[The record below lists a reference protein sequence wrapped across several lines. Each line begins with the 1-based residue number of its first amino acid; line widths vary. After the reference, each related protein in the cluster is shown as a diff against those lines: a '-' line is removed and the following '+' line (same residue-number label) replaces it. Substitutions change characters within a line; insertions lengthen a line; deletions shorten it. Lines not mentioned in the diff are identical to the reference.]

1 MTVAPKVGPE
11 LRSVLKQLRLGQI
24 IDALPERMVLA
35 EKQGMS
41 FEDLLLM
48 VLGDEVSR
56 REGSAASR
64 RARDAGLDPDMVLE
78 RWDKAAAISY
88 DKRLFAE
95 LASLRF
101 IDAHRHVVVLG
112 PVGTGK
118 TFLATALGHLAC
130 KHGYHVLF
138 QRADLMLRS
147 LRQSRLDNS
156 RDALMTQ
163 LCSVDLLIVDDFALE
178 SMSRDESRDVYQLF
192 VERTGRAATI
202 ITSNR
207 DTAEWLAMFDDMLL
221 AQSAVDRFKNAAYDL
236 IIDGESYRPKL
247 KPKIEPDNQPPPKP
261 VSKQPSIGRKK
272 RTPRAS

>member
-1 MTVAPKVGPE
+1 MSSAPAIGPE
-11 LRSVLKQLRLGQI
+11 LRSVLKLLRLGQI
-24 IDALPERMVLA
+24 LDALPERILLA

-56 REGSAASR
+56 RESSAAAR
-64 RARDAGLDPDMVLE
+64 RAREAGLDPDMVLE

-178 SMSRDESRDVYQLF
+178 TMSRDESRDVYQLF

-207 DTAEWLAMFDDMLL
+207 DTAEWLAMFDDVLL

-236 IIDGESYRPKL
+236 VIKGESYRPKL
-247 KPKIEPDNQPPPKP
+247 KPKIEPDSPPPPKP
-261 VSKQPSIGRKK
+261 VRKQSSIGRKK
-272 RTPRAS
+272 YAPKAS

>member
-1 MTVAPKVGPE
+1 MNSAPAIGPE
-11 LRSVLKQLRLGQI
+11 LRSVLKSLRLGKI
-24 IDALPERMVLA
+24 LDALPERMLLA

-56 REGSAASR
+56 RESSAAGRRSR
-64 RARDAGLDPDMVLE
+64 EAGLDPDMVLE
-78 RWDKAAAISY
+78 RWDKSAAISY

-95 LASLRF
+95 LGSLRF

-156 RDALMTQ
+156 RDALMAQ
-163 LCSVDLLIVDDFALE
+163 LCSVDLLIIDDFALE
-178 SMSRDESRDVYQLF
+178 TMARDESRDVYQLF

-221 AQSAVDRFKNAAYDL
+221 AQSAVDRFKNSAYDL
-236 IIDGESYRPKL
+236 IIEGESYRPKL

-261 VSKQPSIGRKK
+261 VHKQPTIGRKK
-272 RTPRAS
+272 RIPRAS

>member
-1 MTVAPKVGPE
+1 MSSAPTIGPE

-24 IDALPERMVLA
+24 LDALPERILLA
-35 EKQGMS
+35 DKQGMS

-56 REGSAASR
+56 RESSAAAR
-64 RARDAGLDPDMVLE
+64 RARDAGLDPDMALE
-78 RWDKAAAISY
+78 RWDKSAAISY

-163 LCSVDLLIVDDFALE
+163 LCSVDLLIIDDFALE
-178 SMSRDESRDVYQLF
+178 TMSRDESRDVYQLF

-207 DTAEWLAMFDDMLL
+207 DTAEWLAMFDDVLL

-247 KPKIEPDNQPPPKP
+247 KPKIELSNEPPPKP
-261 VSKQPSIGRKK
+261 VRKQPSIGRKK
-272 RTPRAS
+272 HMPRAS